1 MLTAIT
7 LFAYLA
13 VLLGIGVW
21 TRERIG
27 DSSDFHLAGRRMGPV
42 VAGLSASA
50 SSASAW
56 ALLGVS
62 GAAYQ
67 WGLQAVWLIP
77 AVLSGFLINWCFIAP
92 RLQPASRDSQALTL
106 LEFLGQGADRS
117 AERRLRRVGAV
128 IILFCFTLYVA
139 SQFQAAG
146 TAIDSALPI
155 GSGTAILI
163 GAAIV
168 IAYVFLGGFW
178 AASVTDAVQGL
189 MMLAVA
195 VILPITAFTMVGGPD
210 GLWRGLQAL
219 DEPGLLRLV
228 DQPDLLMAIV
238 FVAGLFGIGLAY
250 PGQPHVVNRFMALES
265 ATQIRFAR
273 AIALTWACL
282 VFSGMVLLGLCGRVL
297 LPEIDD
303 PESIVLG
310 LSSELL
316 PALLSGIISGGVLA
330 AIMSTSDS
338 QLLVA
343 GSAVSHDLRDGRFSL
358 RIDRAVILVI
368 GVLAAIMALYF
379 PESIYDRVLF
389 AWLALG
395 NAFGPLL
402 IVLLFFGPV
411 AARYR
416 MAALLTG
423 FTLTV
428 ILNFLPEAP
437 GNALAR
443 LLPFFIALGIAWQG
457 WRIQQQNQSSFD
469 P

>member
-7 LFAYLA
+7 LITYLA

-21 TRERIG
+21 ARERVG

-106 LEFLGQGADRS
+106 LEFLGQGDDQR
-117 AERRLRRVGAV
+117 AERRLRRVGAI

-146 TAIDSALPI
+146 TAFESALPLD
-155 GSGTAILI
+155 SGTAILI
-163 GAAIV
+163 GATIV

-178 AASVTDAVQGL
+178 AASVTDALQGL
-189 MMLAVA
+189 MMLVVA
-195 VILPITAFTMVGGPD
+195 VILPVTAFIVVGGPD
-210 GLWRGLQAL
+210 GLWQGLQAL

-228 DQPDLLMAIV
+228 DQPDLLMAVI
-238 FVAGLFGIGLAY
+238 FVAGLFGIGLGY

-273 AIALTWACL
+273 ALALTWASL
-282 VFSGMVLLGLCGRVL
+282 VFSGMVLLGWCGRVL
-297 LPEIDD
+297 LPDIGD

-310 LSSELL
+310 LSGDLL
-316 PALLSGIISGGVLA
+316 PPLLSGIISGGVLA

-343 GSAVSHDLRDGRFSL
+343 GSAASHDLRSGRFSL
-358 RIDRAVILVI
+358 RIDRIVILAI

-389 AWLALG
+389 AWMALG

-402 IVLLFFGPV
+402 IVLLFLGPV

-428 ILNFLPEAP
+428 AFNFLPEAP

-457 WRIQQQNQSSFD
+457 WRIQQQNR